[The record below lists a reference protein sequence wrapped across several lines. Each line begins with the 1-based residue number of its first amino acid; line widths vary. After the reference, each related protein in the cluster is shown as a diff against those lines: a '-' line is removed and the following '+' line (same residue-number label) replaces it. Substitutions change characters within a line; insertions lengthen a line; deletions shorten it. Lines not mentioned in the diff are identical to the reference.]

1 MSRTKRWE
9 GLAMLVTDAVTH
21 GASAVERA
29 HLASS
34 KRTFDVIELVPG
46 VAEPAKVVHLIHD
59 ASAMSVYAAVRGVAR
74 VVSKAALLGLAMAP
88 PARPTDD
95 LSG

>member
-1 MSRTKRWE
+1 MSRTKQWE

-21 GASAVERA
+21 GASAVERV

-34 KRTFDVIELVPG
+34 KRTFDVIEHVPG
-46 VAEPAKVVHLIHD
+46 VAEPAKMVHLIHD
-59 ASAMSVYAAVRGVAR
+59 ASAMAAYAAVRGVAR
-74 VVSKAALLGLAMAP
+74 VVGRAALLGLSLARP
-88 PARPTDD
+88 PCPTDD